1 MDGALAGPE
10 WRAAERSPR
19 FGDMVDGAPGL
30 YDTRA
35 ALLWD
40 DEALYVA
47 FWVEEPFVR
56 AEATE
61 RDALVFLEND
71 VEVLID
77 GGDCYYELEL
87 NAAGVVYEVFFIWQ
101 NAYRRGGPFDSPEF
115 DLLAGRALS
124 FAGDYDRSGASFWT
138 GTHPRGARWAFRDW
152 DFPGLRV
159 AVDVQGT
166 LNDDSDVDRGWSVEI
181 AFPWRGFG
189 VLAGERSIPPREGDV
204 WRIFLGRFQ
213 KLVTSG
219 VEVQPHPAWTWTPH
233 GTYDTHLPERWLE
246 VRFSAEEVEIQPRH

>member
-1 MDGALAGPE
+1 MSAPQVGASTTYCCLRAPAEPPVDGTLDGPV

-19 FGDMVDGAPGL
+19 FGDMVNGAPGL

-56 AEATE
+56 AEANA
-61 RDALVFLEND
+61 RDDLVFLEND
-71 VEVLID
+71 IEVLID
-77 GGDCYYELEL
+77 GGDCYYEFEL
-87 NAAGVVYEVFFIWQ
+87 NAAGVIYEVFFIWQ
-101 NAYRRGGPFDSPEF
+101 
-115 DLLAGRALS
+115 
-124 FAGDYDRSGASFWT
+124 
-138 GTHPRGARWAFRDW
+138 
-152 DFPGLRV
+152 
-159 AVDVQGT
+159 
-166 LNDDSDVDRGWSVEI
+166 
-181 AFPWRGFG
+181 GFG

-213 KLVTSG
+213 KLVLSG

-246 VRFSAEEVEIQPRH
+246 VCFSDVMVEIPRS